1 MDSGVLEGCGVMTD
15 TKAHWKRRA
24 LRAEAELESLRSIRK
39 FDHAQELSMCRV
51 DAAQATAL
59 REIQEILTDLRK
71 TEPTAGL
78 I

>member
-1 MDSGVLEGCGVMTD
+1 MND

-24 LRAEAELESLRSIRK
+24 LRAEHELESLRMIRK

-51 DAAQATAL
+51 DAVQAVAL
-59 REIQEILTDLRK
+59 REIQEILTDLLK

>member
-1 MDSGVLEGCGVMTD
+1 MTD

-51 DAAQATAL
+51 DAAQAVAL
-59 REIQEILTDLRK
+59 REIQEILTDLLK

>member
-1 MDSGVLEGCGVMTD
+1 MND

-24 LRAEAELESLRSIRK
+24 LRAEHELESLRSIRK

>member
-1 MDSGVLEGCGVMTD
+1 MTD
-15 TKAHWKRRA
+15 TKAAWKRRA
-24 LRAEAELESLRSIRK
+24 LRAEHELETLRRVRRFEHK
-39 FDHAQELSMCRV
+39 QELDMIRT

-59 REIQEILTDLRK
+59 REIQEILSDLLK

>member
-1 MDSGVLEGCGVMTD
+1 MND

-39 FDHAQELSMCRV
+39 LEHDQELSMCRV
-51 DAAQATAL
+51 EAAQATAL
-59 REIQEILTDLRK
+59 REIQEILTDLRT
-71 TEPTAGL
+71 TEPIAGM

>member
-1 MDSGVLEGCGVMTD
+1 MTD
-15 TKAHWKRRA
+15 TKAAWKRRA
-24 LRAEAELESLRSIRK
+24 LRAEHELETLRRVRRFEHK
-39 FDHAQELSMCRV
+39 QELDMIRT

-59 REIQEILTDLRK
+59 REIQAILSDLMK